1 MSTFRKRIRS
11 LTESSA
17 AKNPRPKMPRQPL
30 LQCERLEDRV
40 TPSATP
46 TVTQYLPPSHF
57 IASIQSP
64 LSNAP
69 PLQIALD
76 YLSANA
82 AKFGVTAS
90 DFAGSIVTSQ
100 FLDVKTGITHLYLRQ
115 TVNGLEVENANMS
128 VAVNWNG
135 RLVSA
140 GGGYVADLA
149 SKLPTSVTPIS
160 TPLSAI
166 WNAGDALGLKYTHE
180 PVLISSPQGV
190 DYKSVISA
198 PDLSLDAVTTKL
210 HYIPTVNGGATLG
223 WQVIARTTDLDHWYD
238 LTVADG
244 TGATLFLNDWVDH
257 ASYNVIGAPNES
269 PQDGGFAILNNPSD
283 PIASPFGWHDTD
295 GVAGPE
301 FTDTRGNNVDAHL
314 DTNGDNVP
322 DGTRPDGGPT
332 LNFSGFTFDPAGAPS
347 TNQNQAIAQLNLFYA
362 INFAHDVQY
371 KYGFDEAAGNFQ
383 VNNYG
388 KGGLGGDGVQADAQ
402 DGSGL
407 NNANFA
413 TPVDGLAPRMQ
424 QYVFT
429 YTSPNRDSSLDNAV
443 VFHEFGHG
451 VSNRLTG
458 GAANSNALQA
468 LQSRGLGEGWSD
480 YYSLMLLQRPTDTK
494 TGDYGIGTYVLG
506 QPQTGVGIRTY
517 PYSYDMAVDPHTFD
531 DFNNIDNEYHYAGEL
546 WCSAL
551 WDLNWLLIDKYGYDS
566 NLSTGWTAGPGP
578 DGAGNKLSFALTN
591 EALKLQPATPSFIEA
606 RDAILAADIA
616 LNGGADTDEIW
627 AAFARRGLG
636 YYASTSD
643 SNSTLVNVDFNI
655 PPNNIGISPSVTIFE
670 GNAGTTPVQF
680 TVTLA
685 KASSLTASVAYTTI
699 NGSATSGSGDYV
711 TKTGT
716 VTFAP
721 GVTSQTITILV
732 SGDLKNEPDESF
744 TVNLSSPVNAI
755 IPTGQESRSITILND
770 DGPPTLSV
778 SDAAVTEGNAGTTNL
793 SFTVSLSTDSG
804 LPISVNYQTQ
814 DGTATTFDNDY
825 SAKSGTLVFGV
836 GELSKTVTVTVVGDT
851 KLEPDENLSL
861 RLFSPTGAS
870 IVRALGTGT
879 ILNDDS
885 PPAVLV
891 ENTRVLEG
899 DIGGNNMLVFNV
911 RLITASDVTVF
922 ANYSTASGSAVGG
935 SDYQDISGVLTF
947 NPGETFKTV
956 SVAVIG
962 DTLREPDETMRLFVS
977 TTNTATA
984 TGTILNDDPLPV
996 LIATGSMAGTT
1007 ARVVVLNRDGST
1019 RFVINPFDEFQ
1030 GGVTVAT
1037 EDLNGDTIPDIIV
1050 GAGAGAGPRVSVYDG
1065 ATGTLIRSF
1074 FAFSNSFTGGVTVAA
1089 GDVNGDGV
1097 ADIIVG
1103 AGPGAGPHVKVFDG
1117 STGQETASF
1126 FAYESGF
1133 RGGVTVAAGDL
1144 NRDGRAEIVTGM
1156 GVGGIPLVKTFR
1168 GTDGLELSRFMAY
1181 DVRFRGGISV
1191 AVGDLDGDGF
1201 AEIITGAGATAAPH
1215 VKVFRGNDS
1224 SEIAS
1229 FYAYDAGFLGGVSV
1243 STADIDGDGI
1253 ADIIT
1258 GAGVGAGPHVKV
1270 FKGLPPREIRS
1281 LFAGDPFNRT
1291 GVQVG

>member
-11 LTESSA
+11 LTESSV
-17 AKNPRPKMPRQPL
+17 AKNPRSKMPRQPL

-40 TPSATP
+40 TPHGGAETIAE
-46 TVTQYLPPSHF
+46 YLPPSHF
-57 IASIQSP
+57 AAIMQGP
-64 LSNAP
+64 LSDAP

-82 AKFGVTAS
+82 AKFGATAA
-90 DFAGSIVTSQ
+90 DFTGSIVTSQ

-135 RLVSA
+135 RMVSA
-140 GGGYVADLA
+140 GGGYVANLA
-149 SKLPTSVTPIS
+149 SKLPTTVTPIS

-166 WNAGDALGLKYTHE
+166 WNAGDALGLTYTQD
-180 PVLISSPQGV
+180 PVLIASPQGI

-198 PDLSLDAVTTKL
+198 PDLSLDAVTAKL
-210 HYIPTVNGGATLG
+210 HYIPTADGGATLG
-223 WQVIARTTDLDHWYD
+223 WKIIARTTDFDHWYN

-244 TGATLFLNDWVDH
+244 TGAMIAQHDWVHD
-257 ASYNVIGAPNES
+257 ASYNVVAAPAES
-269 PQDGGFAILNNPSD
+269 PQDGGFTILNNPQD
-283 PIASPFGWHDTD
+283 TTASPFGWHDTD
-295 GVAGPE
+295 GVAGAE

-314 DTNGDNVP
+314 DTNADNVA
-322 DGTRPDGGPT
+322 DGTRPDGGAA
-332 LNFSGFTFDPAGAPS
+332 LNFSGFTFNPAGEPNTA
-347 TNQNQAIAQLNLFYA
+347 QNQAMAQLNLFYA
-362 INFAHDVQY
+362 INHIHDVQY

-388 KGGLGGDGVQADAQ
+388 NGGLGGDAVQADAQ
-402 DGSGL
+402 DGSGT
-407 NNANFA
+407 NNANFG
-413 TPVDGLAPRMQ
+413 TPPDGLAPRMQ
-424 QYVFT
+424 QYIFDIT
-429 YTSPNRDSSLDNAV
+429 TPNRDSSLDNGV
-443 VFHEFGHG
+443 IYHEFGHG
-451 VSNRLTG
+451 ISNRLTG
-458 GAANSNALQA
+458 GAANADALQA
-468 LQSRGLGEGWSD
+468 IQSRGLGEGWSD
-480 YYSLMLLQRPTDTK
+480 YFALMLLQRPTDTK
-494 TGDYGIGTYVLG
+494 DDSYGIGTYVLG
-506 QPQTGVGIRTY
+506 QPQTGVGIRTF
-517 PYSYDMAVDPHTFD
+517 PYSTDMAINPHTFED
-531 DFNNIDNEYHYAGEL
+531 YNTGGFRVHYTGEL

-566 NLSTGWTAGPGP
+566 NLSTGWAAGPGP
-578 DGAGNKLSFALTN
+578 SGAGNKLSMALTN
-591 EALKLQPATPSFIEA
+591 EAMKLQPANPSLIEA
-606 RDAILAADIA
+606 RDAILAANII
-616 LNGGADTDEIW
+616 LNGGADIDEIW

-636 YYASTSD
+636 FYASTSD
-643 SNSTLVNVDFNI
+643 SNSDTVIVDFNV
-655 PPNNIGISPSVTIFE
+655 PPNNVTISPSVTVFE
-670 GNAGTTPVQF
+670 GNTGTTSVQF

-685 KASSLTASVAYTTI
+685 KPSSLTATVGYTTI
-699 NGSATSGSGDYV
+699 NGSATSGTGDYV
-711 TKTGT
+711 SKTGT

-721 GVTSQTITILV
+721 GVTTQTITILV
-732 SGDLKNEPDESF
+732 KGDLKNESDESF

-755 IPTGQESRSITILND
+755 IPPGEESRSITILND

-778 SDAAVTEGNAGTTNL
+778 SDATVTEGNAGTTNL

-804 LPISVNYQTQ
+804 LPITVNYQTQ

-825 SAKSGTLVFGV
+825 LAKTGTLVFGP
-836 GELSKTVTVTVVGDT
+836 GELSKTVTVSVRGDT
-851 KLEPDENLSL
+851 RLETDESLSFRIL
-861 RLFSPTGAS
+861 SPTGAT
-870 IVRALGTGT
+870 IVRALGTGSIT
-879 ILNDDS
+879 NDDS
-885 PPAVLV
+885 PPPVLV
-891 ENTRVLEG
+891 ENAEVVEDDLGTKS
-899 DIGGNNMLVFNV
+899 LVFNV
-911 RLITASDVTVF
+911 RLSSVSDVTVF
-922 ANYSTASGSAVGG
+922 ANFFTFNGSAIAG
-935 SDYQDISGVLTF
+935 SDYQEISGVLTF
-947 NPGETFKTV
+947 NPGETFQTV
-956 SVAVIG
+956 SVAVLG
-962 DTLREPDETMRLFVS
+962 DTLREPSETMQLSVS
-977 TTNTATA
+977 TTNTAIA

-1037 EDLNGDTIPDIIV
+1037 EDINGDTIPDIVV
-1050 GAGAGAGPRVSVYDG
+1050 GAGAGAGPRVSLYDG

-1089 GDVNGDGV
+1089 GDVDGDGT

-1117 STGQETASF
+1117 RTGQETASF

-1133 RGGVTVAAGDL
+1133 RGGVTVAAGDV

-1156 GVGGIPLVKTFR
+1156 GIGGIPLVKTFR
-1168 GTDGLELSRFMAY
+1168 GTDGLELSRFLAY

-1191 AVGDLDGDGF
+1191 AFGDLDGDGF

-1224 SEIAS
+1224 SELAS

-1243 STADIDGDGI
+1243 STADMDGDGY

-1258 GAGVGAGPHVKV
+1258 GAGVGAGPHIKV

-1281 LFAGDPFNRT
+1281 VFAGDPFNRT
-1291 GVQVG
+1291 GVRVG